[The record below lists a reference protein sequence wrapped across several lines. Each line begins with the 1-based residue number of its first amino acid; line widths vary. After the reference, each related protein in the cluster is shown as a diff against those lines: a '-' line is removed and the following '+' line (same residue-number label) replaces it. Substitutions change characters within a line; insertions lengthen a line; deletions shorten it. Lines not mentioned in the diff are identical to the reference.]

1 MSQYLKIL
9 RKNVIVVF
17 PETFFCCLLLR
28 HLFNFHHLINNSQ
41 KMSQRQNLKLLRKN
55 GILVFPETFFFCL
68 LSYHLLNFHDLNNN
82 WKKNSIYFH
91 KCVMYT
97 IYRQLN
103 IIPYRISM
111 IYEKQGEKMSLLC
124 FVRFFYFVSSHI
136 IY

>member
-82 WKKNSIYFH
+82 WKKIPFIFINALCTQYTDSWILYYTEFPWYTRSREK
-91 KCVMYT
+91 KCPCGV
-97 IYRQLN
+97 
-103 IIPYRISM
+103 SWD
-111 IYEKQGEKMSLLC
+111 
-124 FVRFFYFVSSHI
+124 FFILSPLT
-136 IY
+136 